1 MIQDSAR
8 SVVGVDFATSP
19 KKTWCA
25 VGEVNDAGRLRIH
38 ELRGGLTDKD
48 LIAVSEEGHR
58 VIALDVPFGW
68 PDQFVSFVSHHHQG
82 RQPPTVASDD
92 FQLRVTDR
100 IILQRLRK
108 RPLSVSTDKLGVMA
122 HRATNLLRSFT
133 TCDVLPLWSEG
144 NRTVVIEVYPA
155 ATLIALE
162 IDPRG
167 YKKEGAH
174 RRRILHELADVHV
187 ANAQDVQ
194 SCIDNDDA
202 LDAVIC
208 ALTASLYLNDD
219 LIGPPDD
226 DIVRRE
232 GWIFAPPGGG
242 TAESEFRDD

>member
-19 KKTWCA
+19 KKTWGA
-25 VGEVNDAGRLRIH
+25 FGEVNDAGRLRIH

-155 ATLIALE
+155 ATLIALG

-167 YKKEGAH
+167 YKKESSH
-174 RRRILHELADVHV
+174 RRRILHQLANIDIG
-187 ANAQDVQ
+187 NTQDVQ
-194 SCIDNDDA
+194 ACIDNDDA

-208 ALTASLYLNDD
+208 ALTARLYLDNG

-226 DIVRRE
+226 EIVQRE
-232 GWIFAPPGGG
+232 GWIFAPPR
-242 TAESEFRDD
+242 AERK